1 PRRRPAQA
9 RQGSGGRSVTTSAN
23 SPIRT
28 PIMSRLALSLRL
40 LPVALGLALLAGCG
54 PTGPVRYEITGMGL
68 YDGKPLDDGVIYFE
82 PMDGQGSRDGAQ
94 ITNGAYRIPPE
105 KGLYVGKYKVS
116 IIGGDGSTTSGKGEP
131 LSGKPGF
138 VPGKDRIPPEYN
150 ERSKEVKEVK

>member
-1 PRRRPAQA
+1 PRLQPGARTGAGGTLGGRGGITCENVKTSSFFLLTHNRHARYVYLHTVPTLHCVTYPRTPSCPRVVRPRRRPAQA

-54 PTGPVRYEITGMGL
+54 PTGPVRYEITGMVL

-82 PMDGQGSRDGAQ
+82 P
-94 ITNGAYRIPPE
+94 
-105 KGLYVGKYKVS
+105 
-116 IIGGDGSTTSGKGEP
+116 
-131 LSGKPGF
+131 
-138 VPGKDRIPPEYN
+138 
-150 ERSKEVKEVK
+150 